1 MLTHYFRMMLRKRP
15 VFTAIN
21 LTGLILGMTSC
32 LLILKYVQY
41 ERHYDRQT
49 PYAADIWRVFNQ
61 TLNGETVTTQDA
73 NSHSATGPVLKAD
86 VADVVDFAR
95 LYNRGEASVTIQ
107 VGPQA
112 YELPHFF
119 CTDQGF
125 VRMFPPQVIEGNL
138 DGVLETPGGAI
149 MSQSAARKVFGEK
162 SAVGQSF
169 RINGSMCG
177 GDYTVKAVV
186 ADPPTNTH
194 LKYNLLTS
202 VANRYANGH
211 EDNFESYWDYTYIQ
225 LKPGSTPDQV
235 RRRLAEINAQFL
247 KKEGIRLEVQPYR
260 DIHLYS
266 NLTYEIEPNGS
277 ARTVEL
283 LQLVALFIL
292 GIAFINYINLTT
304 ALAQERAKEVGIRKS
319 IGATKT
325 ALMRQFFTENF
336 LLSGVA
342 GVGSLFLL
350 RVSLPWFGLL
360 IDRPLD
366 QINYADEWQFW
377 GQTVAFFGGMALL
390 SGIYPA
396 LLLSR
401 FAPVQALRGNFHG
414 GGAALRKVL
423 VVTQFA
429 FSIALMISLI
439 VVRQQ
444 VSFLKNHD
452 LGLSLDQKIAIKS
465 QPAEGSDTLGRRN
478 LDLFKTAC
486 RQLAKV
492 DQLTAS
498 TIVPGLGINAIS
510 GSNRPIHWV
519 KKADFTKITSYF
531 IETDTAFFEVY
542 GIKMLA
548 GKPQLFPDRQ
558 RQYRHVTI
566 NKAMLDAL
574 GFPNAESAIGEQLAY
589 ENAENNART
598 TIMAVV
604 DNFYVESLKVPA
616 KPTMY
621 YCLPSDGLDYLTL
634 TVNAGQMEQTLAQL
648 QTAWAQIY
656 PGQLFRYWFLDD
668 HFAQQYHSE
677 AQLTRIF
684 GLFSALAI
692 AISCLGLFGLMA
704 YNTERRRK
712 EIGIRKVLGAS
723 ATNITTLLASD
734 SIRLVAI
741 ALLVA
746 APIAGYGMQQWLL
759 DFAHRIELR
768 WWMFLAAGIMAAVIA
783 IATVGV
789 QAARAA
795 LANPVRSLQRE

>member
-21 LTGLILGMTSC
+21 LTGLVLGMTSC

-41 ERHYDRQT
+41 ERNYDRQT

-107 VGPQA
+107 VGQQA

-125 VRMFPPQVIEGNL
+125 VRMFPPKVIEGHL

-194 LKYNLLTS
+194 LKYSLLTS

-247 KKEGIRLEVQPYR
+247 QKEGIRLEVQPYR
-260 DIHLYS
+260 DIHLHS
-266 NLTYEIEPNGS
+266 NLTYEIEPNGN

-304 ALAQERAKEVGIRKS
+304 ALAGERAREVGIRKS

-342 GVGSLFLL
+342 WFGSLLLL
-350 RVSLPWFGLL
+350 RVSLPWFGLF

-377 GQTVAFFGGMALL
+377 GQTAAFFGGMALVA
-390 SGIYPA
+390 GIYPA
-396 LLLSR
+396 LMLSR
-401 FAPVQALRGNFHG
+401 FAPVQALRGHFHG
-414 GGAALRKVL
+414 GGSRLRQVL

-429 FSIALMISLI
+429 FSIALIISLI

-444 VSFLKNHD
+444 VHFLKNHD

-465 QPAEGSDTLGRRN
+465 QAVERNDTLGRRN
-478 LDLFKTAC
+478 LALFKTTC
-486 RQLAKV
+486 GQLANV
-492 DQLTAS
+492 ERLTAS
-498 TIVPGLGINAIS
+498 SIVPGLGTNAIS

-519 KKADFTKITSYF
+519 KKADFAKITSYF
-531 IETDTAFFEVY
+531 IETDSAFFGVY
-542 GIKMLA
+542 GVKILA

-558 RQYRHVTI
+558 RQYQHVTI
-566 NKAMLDAL
+566 NKAMLEAL

-589 ENAENNART
+589 ENAENDAKT

-604 DNFYVESLKVPA
+604 DNFHIESLKVPA
-616 KPTMY
+616 KPTLY
-621 YCLPSDGLDYLTL
+621 YCLPPEGLDYLTM
-634 TVNAGQMEQTLAQL
+634 TINAGQAEQTLSLL
-648 QTAWAQIY
+648 QAAWSRIY
-656 PGQLFRYWFLDD
+656 PGQLFRYWFLDA
-668 HFAQQYHSE
+668 HFAQQYRSE
-677 AQLTRIF
+677 TQLTRIF

-692 AISCLGLFGLMA
+692 VISCLGLFGLVA

-712 EIGIRKVLGAS
+712 EIGIRKVLGARVS
-723 ATNITTLLASD
+723 SIITLLARD
-734 SIRLVAI
+734 SMRLVLW
-741 ALLVA
+741 ALVVA
-746 APIAGYGMQQWLL
+746 APVAGYLMQQWLQ

-768 WWMFLAAGIMAAVIA
+768 WWMFLAAGVIAAVIA
-783 IATVGV
+783 LATVGV